1 MSGITTHSLDTTSG
15 RPGAGIPVVLER
27 KTHSAGWQ
35 AIAEGITEINGRI
48 DDLLSPRDVFLPGHY
63 RLIFEIGPY
72 FLLQSIECF
81 FSQITISFVVKDPM
95 QHYHVPLLLNPFG
108 YSTYRGS

>member
-1 MSGITTHSLDTTSG
+1 MSAITTQILDTASG
-15 RPGAGIPVVLER
+15 KPGAGIAVFLER

-35 AIAEGITEINGRI
+35 AIAEGITDADGRV

-72 FLLQSIECF
+72 YLLESVECF
-81 FSQITISFVVKDPM
+81 FPQVTISFVVKDSM
-95 QHYHVPLLLNPFG
+95 KRYYIPLQISPFG
-108 YSTYRGS
+108 YSTYRGA

>member
-1 MSGITTHSLDTTSG
+1 MSAITTHILDTASG
-15 RPGAGIPVVLER
+15 KPGAGIPLVLER

-35 AIAEGITEINGRI
+35 AIAEGITDSEGRV

-72 FLLQSIECF
+72 YLLQSIECF
-81 FSQITISFVVKDPM
+81 FPQITISFVVKDSM
-95 QHYHVPLLLNPFG
+95 KRYHIPLQVSPFG
-108 YSTYRGS
+108 YSTYRGA